1 MTRNKSAYAHYEH
14 NFHRPNTK
22 IHDLQLV
29 ELIESA
35 GTESTIINYHAL
47 SLNVFLAVKYSVL
60 LESKSPAH
68 YAHLMTEK

>member
-35 GTESTIINYHAL
+35 GTESTIIKG
-47 SLNVFLAVKYSVL
+47 S
-60 LESKSPAH
+60 
-68 YAHLMTEK
+68 